1 MKKVIT
7 VGLLTAA
14 LALSALAQE
23 STWKKSLV
31 GSFNFSQTSLDNWSQ
46 GGENAI
52 NWQLSLNGSL
62 EKDTDRINWNNTG
75 KLVYGQAK
83 VGDDESRKS
92 ADEIR
97 LESVLTYKT
106 SLPVNPYVALAA
118 WTQLADGYAYE
129 DTFKVRISQFM
140 APGYLT
146 ESAGIGY
153 THGENFTTR
162 LGVAAKQTLSSDDYF
177 WADDPATTD
186 EVETLRSEIGME
198 SVTEFSYKISETA
211 LFTSKLGLFSNLK
224 GLNEVDVNW
233 DNLLTAKVA
242 RYLDVNFN
250 VVVLYDRDISHKRQ
264 LKQVFSLGITYTFL

>member
-1 MKKVIT
+1 VKKVIS

-14 LALSALAQE
+14 LALSTLAQE
-23 STWKKSLV
+23 STWNKSLV
-31 GSFNFSQTSLDNWSQ
+31 GSFNFSQTSLDNWNQ

-83 VGDDESRKS
+83 VGDDEPRKS

-97 LESVLTYKT
+97 LESVFTHKT

-118 WTQLADGYAYE
+118 WTQLTDGYAYE
-129 DTFKVRISQFM
+129 DTFKVGISQFM

-153 THGENFTTR
+153 APGENFTIR
-162 LGVAAKQTLSSDDYF
+162 LGVAAKQALSSDDYS

-198 SVTEFSYKISETA
+198 SVSEFSYKISETA
-211 LFTSKLGLFSNLK
+211 LFTSKLGLFSNLQ

-233 DNLLTAKVA
+233 DNLLTTRVT

-250 VVVLYDRDISHKRQ
+250 VVVLYDRNISRKRQ
-264 LKQVFSLGITYTFL
+264 VKQVFSLGITFTFL